1 MPFFFYIIIPVA
13 AAFAILNVIY
23 GPRRAWQI
31 WQRFGHML
39 GDLLA
44 RVVLTVFYFTVFIPF
59 ALVARLTQDPLGLK
73 AADGPLWPPVAGAAG
88 ERGAVG
94 ERGGAGDTDAA
105 EVQGARDLD
114 AARRQF

>member
-13 AAFAILNVIY
+13 AAFAILNIIY

-44 RVVLTVFYFTVFIPF
+44 RVVLTVFYFTIFVPF
-59 ALVARLTQDPLGLK
+59 AIIARLTQDPLGLK
-73 AADGPLWPPVAGAAG
+73 RTEGPLWLPATDGSAGVD
-88 ERGAVG
+88 AV
-94 ERGGAGDTDAA
+94 
-105 EVQGARDLD
+105 D